1 MSHWVFDPISV
12 ACLLASGALY
22 VSGISRLWAR
32 AGRGCGVRL
41 WQVGAFAGGWIALVV
56 ALVSPVAAISDV
68 LFSVHMTQHEI
79 LILVA
84 APLFVLGRPI
94 VPFLWALSPRWRVR
108 LGAWSQNRYWSA
120 VWKAMTGPLVVWLLH
135 GLALWVWH
143 LPALYQ
149 AALAN
154 AAIHAIEHTCFL
166 ATACLFWWALIHGRY
181 GRVGYGMAVIFVF
194 ATAVHSEALG
204 ALLTFAPRV
213 WYPLYATRSPAAGL
227 DALEDQRLAGLLM
240 WIPFGVIFLIL
251 GLGLFAAWLG
261 ESERR
266 AKPASWI
273 PVFFLAVLLAP
284 VAAGCESSERRYAEE
299 ITHGRAA
306 AGKKAIQRYGC
317 GSCHQIP
324 GISGAESLVGPSLE
338 RIASRV
344 YIAGQLVNEPNAMI
358 AWIRD
363 PRHLRSPTAMPTLG
377 VTEQDG
383 RDIAAYLYTLK

>member
-1 MSHWVFDPISV
+1 MSHWVFDPISL

-22 VSGISRLWAR
+22 VAGVSRLWAR
-32 AGRGCGVRL
+32 AGRGCGVRP
-41 WQVGAFAGGWIALVV
+41 WQLGAFAAGWIALVL
-56 ALVSPVAAISDV
+56 ALLSPVAAISDV

-84 APLFVLGRPI
+84 APLLVLGRPI
-94 VPFLWALSPRWRVR
+94 VPFLWALSPRWRLR
-108 LGAWSQNRYWSA
+108 LGTWSRNRYWA
-120 VWKAMTGPLVVWLLH
+120 AAWKALTGPLVVWLLH

-149 AALAN
+149 AALGS

-166 ATACLFWWALIHGRY
+166 TTACLFWWSLIHGRY
-181 GRVGYGMAVIFVF
+181 GRVGYGVAVVFVF

-213 WYPLYATRSPAAGL
+213 WYPLYAMRSSATGL
-227 DALEDQRLAGLLM
+227 DALEDQQLAGLIM

-261 ESERR
+261 AAERR

-273 PVFFLAVLLAP
+273 PLFLLPALLTLTAG
-284 VAAGCESSERRYAEE
+284 GCESNERRYAED
-299 ITHGRAA
+299 ITGGRAD

-317 GSCHQIP
+317 GSCHRIP

-344 YIAGQLVNEPNAMI
+344 YIAGQLINEPDAMI

-363 PRHLRSPTAMPTLG
+363 PPHLRSPTAMPTLG
-377 VTEQDG
+377 VTEQEG

>member
-1 MSHWVFDPISV
+1 MSHWVFDPISL
-12 ACLLASGALY
+12 ACLIASGALY
-22 VSGISRLWAR
+22 VAGVSRLWSR
-32 AGRGCGVRL
+32 AGRGCGVRP
-41 WQVGAFAGGWIALVV
+41 WQFGAFAAGWMALVV
-56 ALVSPVAAISDV
+56 ALLSPVAAISDV

-84 APLFVLGRPI
+84 APLLVLGRPL
-94 VPFLWALSPRWRVR
+94 VPLLWALSPRWRVR
-108 LGAWSQNRYWSA
+108 VGSWSQNRYWRA
-120 VWKAMTGPLVVWLLH
+120 VWKTLTGPLVVWLLH

-149 AALAN
+149 AALGS
-154 AAIHAIEHTCFL
+154 AAIHAAEHTCFL

-181 GRVGYGMAVIFVF
+181 GRAGYGAAVVFVF

-213 WYPLYATRSPAAGL
+213 WYPLYAARSPAAGL
-227 DALEDQRLAGLLM
+227 DPLEDQRLAGLLM

-251 GLGLFAAWLG
+251 ALGLFAAWLG
-261 ESERR
+261 EAERK

-273 PVFFLAVLLAP
+273 PLLLLP
-284 VAAGCESSERRYAEE
+284 MLLTVTGAGCESSERHYAEE
-299 ITHGRAA
+299 ITRGRAD
-306 AGKKAIQRYGC
+306 AGKKSIERYGC
-317 GSCHQIP
+317 GSCHRIP
-324 GISGAESLVGPSLE
+324 GISGADSLVGPSLE

-344 YIAGQLVNEPNAMI
+344 YIAGQLINEPNAMI

-377 VTEQDG
+377 VGEQEG